1 MDFPIFW
8 YNKHKYKKEDLFM
21 IKVEGIKCEYNNGTY
36 KQLLFDDVAF
46 SIDDGEFVIITG
58 TSGSGKTSLLKI
70 LSGMQKP
77 NSGKVLWDDVDIY
90 SLNANDLSDLKLG
103 QSGFIYQ
110 DFMLID
116 ELNAYDNI
124 ILPAK
129 LHNTFDKKY
138 IDNLIEKF
146 NISSL
151 LKKYPKV
158 LSGGEKQ
165 RVAIVRSLVNRPR
178 VLFCDEPTGSLDYK
192 ATIEIMEF
200 LKSLNYEFGIT
211 IILVTHE
218 MENLKYAKRL
228 IKYENGVLKC
238 D

>member
-1 MDFPIFW
+1 
-8 YNKHKYKKEDLFM
+8 M